1 MITINSLEDL
11 EKYKFQTISK
21 KQDKKFKVKSYKF
34 MEDDKLADVTF
45 NIEIPFGYLD
55 LQMPDNVK
63 IIDKEKDVLPDVE
76 FSNPVCYSFWANN
89 IIANKEFRVGRIYVN
104 NAKFYKDSEIY
115 DELRAKGKV
124 EAKKLE
130 CVDVKVLCG
139 EMVCDDLIVD
149 DITCGKLK
157 AKSLITS
164 HNQFENITAENVNM
178 FYDLMRNINR

>member
-11 EKYKFQTISK
+11 EKYKFQTIPK
-21 KQDKKFKVKSYKF
+21 IKDKKYKVKLYKF

-63 IIDKEKDVLPDVE
+63 IIDKGKDVLPDVE
-76 FSNPVCYSFWANN
+76 FSNLVCYSFWANN
-89 IIANKEFRVGRIYVN
+89 IVANKEFRVGRIYVN

-139 EMVCDDLIVD
+139 EMICEDLIVD
-149 DITCGKLK
+149 DVTCGKLK

-164 HNQFENITAENVNM
+164 HNQFKNITAENVNM
-178 FYDLMRNINR
+178 FYDLMRDSDR